1 METMTRK
8 SVMIEEEVHNNLD
21 KLAKETKQK
30 KKDIIEA
37 LINTADADEV
47 IDKMAENLKA
57 EKKKKK

>member
-1 METMTRK
+1 MTRK

>member
-1 METMTRK
+1 MTRK
-8 SVMIEEEVHNNLD
+8 SVMIEEEVYNNLD

-37 LINTADADEV
+37 LINTADANEV

>member
-1 METMTRK
+1 MTRK
-8 SVMIEEEVHNNLD
+8 SVMIEEEVHSNLE
-21 KLAKETKQK
+21 KLSKETKQK

>member
-1 METMTRK
+1 MTRK
-8 SVMIEEEVHNNLD
+8 SVMIEEEVHNNLH

-37 LINTADADEV
+37 LINTADANEV

>member
-1 METMTRK
+1 
-8 SVMIEEEVHNNLD
+8 MIEEEVHNNLH

-37 LINTADADEV
+37 LINTADANEV